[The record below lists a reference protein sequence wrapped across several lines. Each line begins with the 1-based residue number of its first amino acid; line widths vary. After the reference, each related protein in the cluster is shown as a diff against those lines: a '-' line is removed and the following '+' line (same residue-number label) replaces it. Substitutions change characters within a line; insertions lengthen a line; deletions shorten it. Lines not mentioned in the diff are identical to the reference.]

1 MPSDCSKVSQGQTV
15 NDGSLITELEE
26 SSLNFNAT
34 VVYELHYLF
43 CLLVSR
49 IKLEKAVFSVM
60 HGMYSIWAKLSLSTA
75 SLKDTS
81 LAEMRIQPAST
92 NVKELVYCCRTAF
105 QYTGKQVAEWPNNN
119 NSFTPEI
126 LFSIYLW
133 ARQNITQLPQVPSSL
148 GDRLLKFT
156 SQGFFFFVFVFF
168 NDWVHVNAIKTDGT
182 SIF

>member
-26 SSLNFNAT
+26 SSLKFN
-34 VVYELHYLF
+34 LF

-60 HGMYSIWAKLSLSTA
+60 QGMYSIWAKLSLSTA

-81 LAEMRIQPAST
+81 LAGMRIQPAST
-92 NVKELVYCCRTAF
+92 NVKELVYRCRTAF
-105 QYTGKQVAEWPNNN
+105 QYLGKQVSEWPNNN

-126 LFSIYLW
+126 LFSFYLW

-156 SQGFFFFVFVFF
+156 SQGFFCFCFV
-168 NDWVHVNAIKTDGT
+168 NDWVQVNVIKTDGT
-182 SIF
+182 SIFSGQYKQNKVY